1 MSIVAAEKSL
11 NGRHNRMVAQHKPA
25 SCRNVG
31 AHLGRKDSNAPDAE
45 LPLSVSRQKGERYDF
60 QLCKRELLLVI
71 DGIDMDRRRPH
82 EQLSEF
88 LCCASRRRWGSS
100 RFRTSPAMAAAYLT
114 FGRAFIS

>member
-1 MSIVAAEKSL
+1 
-11 NGRHNRMVAQHKPA
+11 
-25 SCRNVG
+25 
-31 AHLGRKDSNAPDAE
+31 
-45 LPLSVSRQKGERYDF
+45 
-60 QLCKRELLLVI
+60 LLLVI

-88 LCCASRRRWGSS
+88 LCCDSRRRWGSS